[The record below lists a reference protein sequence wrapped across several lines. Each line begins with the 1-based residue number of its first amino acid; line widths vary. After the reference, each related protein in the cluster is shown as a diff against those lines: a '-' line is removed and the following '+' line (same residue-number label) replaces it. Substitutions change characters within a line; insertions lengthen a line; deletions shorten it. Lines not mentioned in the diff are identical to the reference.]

1 MTTPSLADYE
11 NRQTSAAPFVRVGAI
26 CIIAGGLIS
35 GLSARTPSEFGSW
48 AVAFLVLVTGVAQV
62 ALGLGQ
68 AFLGERLPADRAVA
82 AELVTYNIGS
92 VLVLEGT
99 LLEKFAMI
107 DAGGVLL
114 VIALVLFFFGVRTPA
129 TGRAWQVNVYRV
141 LIVVVLVS
149 VPIGLVLARLR
160 AHGA

>member
-1 MTTPSLADYE
+1 MTTPTFAD
-11 NRQTSAAPFVRVGAI
+11 NQSRQACAAPFVRVGTI
-26 CIIAGGLIS
+26 CIVAGGLIS
-35 GLSARTPSEFGSW
+35 GVSARTPSEFGSW
-48 AVAFLVLVTGVAQV
+48 AVAFLVLVTGVAQI

-68 AFLGERLPADRAVA
+68 AFLGERLPAGRAVA
-82 AELVTYNIGS
+82 AELLTYNIGS

-107 DAGGVLL
+107 DTGGVLL
-114 VIALVLFFFGVRTPA
+114 VVALVLFFFGVKAPA
-129 TGRAWQVNVYRV
+129 AGRAWQVNVYRV